1 MSTTLDHQALFQA
14 AWENP
19 RYTQIEMPATDINQR
34 LSERYTTDPP
44 VTFTREMLWDN
55 EVRKA
60 WRPDVY
66 VPSEFREA
74 TTWDA
79 RRQSD
84 GTECFLRSTLQL
96 LWLERTEYG
105 RVLEQ
110 VHLDHRHQ
118 KVTFIGAAQLED
130 RDGEVLR
137 AGQGQ
142 PVFYVE
148 HSVGGDQSQPLSL
161 WRIVHLT
168 NAPDVRIIQAFAQ
181 FAKSPWLDEFVES
194 YIEKNLGARL
204 TRRDR

>member
-1 MSTTLDHQALFQA
+1 MTLDHQTLFQA
-14 AWENP
+14 GWEDP
-19 RYTQIEMPATDINQR
+19 RYTQIEMPPTDINGR

-66 VPSEFREA
+66 VPSEFSEA
-74 TTWDA
+74 KTWDA

-96 LWLERTEYG
+96 LWLERNEYG

-110 VHLDHRHQ
+110 VHLDHRRQ
-118 KVTFIGAAQLED
+118 KVTFIGAAHLED
-130 RDGEVLR
+130 VDGEVLR
-137 AGQGQ
+137 ADQRQ
-142 PVFYVE
+142 PIFYVE
-148 HSVGGDQSQPLSL
+148 HSVGGDQAQPLSM
-161 WRIVHLT
+161 WRIIHLT
-168 NAPDVRIIQAFAQ
+168 DRPHEPTIHAFAQ

-194 YIEKNLGARL
+194 YIEQNLGARL
-204 TRRDR
+204 TRRAG

>member
-1 MSTTLDHQALFQA
+1 MSTTLDHQMLFQA
-14 AWENP
+14 AWEDR
-19 RYTQIEMPATDINQR
+19 RYTHIEMPPVDINQR
-34 LSERYTTDPP
+34 LSERYTTDPQ

-60 WRPDVY
+60 WRPDIY
-66 VPSEFREA
+66 VPSEFSEA
-74 TTWDA
+74 NTWDA

-130 RDGEVLR
+130 GDGEILR

-148 HSVGGDQSQPLSL
+148 HSVGGDQTRPLSM

-168 NAPDVRIIQAFAQ
+168 DIPDDRLIEAFAQ
-181 FAKSPWLDEFVES
+181 FATSPWLDEFVES
-194 YIEKNLGARL
+194 YIEQILGARL
-204 TRRDR
+204 TRRDP